1 MPYALDRLVDYSAE
15 SLAAELRRVAALVD
29 HPVLTA
35 KRFRAMSRVSH
46 HSYLR
51 RFGTWRDALEA
62 VGLAHRYGGPRVTAK
77 MRAKAARRMSDG
89 ELLDLL
95 RSVARPDGTVTTEDV
110 AQKTPVTWLAYRAR
124 FGSWGEAVRRAGLRQ
139 SPQARLHDDRECLE
153 NLRLLWTH
161 YGRAPRFE
169 EAARPP
175 SRVGP
180 AAYLRRW
187 RSWNRAIHAFVA
199 WANAGRR
206 GDDAPALKGRPP
218 RGRARGTKPGASRFA
233 PEDRRHIPMHLRFKV
248 LERDGFRCVACGD
261 SPALTRGVKL
271 HIDHIEP
278 WSKGGK
284 STPDNLRTLCA
295 ACNHGKGARRQTVPL
310 PSATTPR
317 ASRGPAEGGAR
328 RSAAKAGG

>member
-1 MPYALDRLVDYSAE
+1 
-15 SLAAELRRVAALVD
+15 
-29 HPVLTA
+29 
-35 KRFRAMSRVSH
+35 
-46 HSYLR
+46 
-51 RFGTWRDALEA
+51 
-62 VGLAHRYGGPRVTAK
+62 
-77 MRAKAARRMSDG
+77 
-89 ELLDLL
+89 
-95 RSVARPDGTVTTEDV
+95 
-110 AQKTPVTWLAYRAR
+110 
-124 FGSWGEAVRRAGLRQ
+124 
-139 SPQARLHDDRECLE
+139 
-153 NLRLLWTH
+153 
-161 YGRAPRFE
+161 
-169 EAARPP
+169 
-175 SRVGP
+175 
-180 AAYLRRW
+180 
-187 RSWNRAIHAFVA
+187 VA